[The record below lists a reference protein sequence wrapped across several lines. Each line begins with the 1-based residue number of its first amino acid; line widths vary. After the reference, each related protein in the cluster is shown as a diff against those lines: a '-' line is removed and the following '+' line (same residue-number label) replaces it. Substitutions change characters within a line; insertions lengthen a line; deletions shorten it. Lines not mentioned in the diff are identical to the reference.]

1 MSRVALFISANL
13 NNPNF
18 NFRKKLWKSLFPEIN
33 ENHISDGILFNTY
46 ELNNNGG
53 NIRLFNHPNFVD
65 NAYNEH
71 ILTNFA
77 NPERQNEYLVMFFF
91 GLKNNRLE
99 ETFKNEFE
107 TLKIFFK
114 DDILKVQFYFIN
126 NDENP
131 VSRTE
136 KIVLQNLCS
145 SNINKLLKTTI
156 TEIHYIYE
164 FEPIGF
170 KDLLLNKISEITK
183 MREEGINYFFEPH
196 ISYYGRNNV
205 FDDRKFTGIARCSV

>member
-1 MSRVALFISANL
+1 MPRVALFTSTNL

-18 NFRKKLWKSLFPEIN
+18 NFKKIMEKFIPEIN
-33 ENHISDGILFNTY
+33 QKHISDGMLFNTY
-46 ELNNNGG
+46 ELNSDGG
-53 NIRLFNHPNFVD
+53 NIRLFNYPNFVD

-126 NDENP
+126 NDENFL
-131 VSRTE
+131 SHR
-136 KIVLQNLCS
+136 KITS
-145 SNINKLLKTTI
+145 
-156 TEIHYIYE
+156 E
-164 FEPIGF
+164 F
-170 KDLLLNKISEITK
+170 
-183 MREEGINYFFEPH
+183 M
-196 ISYYGRNNV
+196 
-205 FDDRKFTGIARCSV
+205 